1 LLENNSALKKKQ
13 KMHGIRPM
21 ESEDYADI
29 IDLWKRTEGVGLS
42 GEDDSKDSI
51 KLFLDKNPNSCFVA
65 ETNNEII
72 GTIMAGNDGRRGHV
86 YHLTVEHE
94 HRKKGIGRALLKK
107 VEESLKGEGIRKI
120 FLVAFKENKTGNT
133 FWQNNGYEIREDLNY
148 RDKRVAE

>member
-1 LLENNSALKKKQ
+1 
-13 KMHGIRPM
+13 M

-51 KLFLDKNPNSCFVA
+51 KIFLAKNPRSCFVA
-65 ETNNEII
+65 ETNDEIV
-72 GTIMAGNDGRRGHV
+72 GTIMAGNDGRRGHI
-86 YHLTVEHE
+86 YHLMVKPEY
-94 HRKKGIGRALLKK
+94 RKKGIGRTLLKK
-107 VEESLKGEGIRKI
+107 VEESLKMQGIRKI

-148 RDKRVAE
+148 RDKRINE